1 MKITDPMQYLHYRAS
16 ENDPDWDVEGFVLR
30 HGKFFEHRDF
40 DDDEHAVVDSAITI
54 ARRLYG
60 RFEPRQCFANAQ
72 RLVLSDPS
80 KQLSYVEGY
89 VITDG
94 LVLPIPHAWATINGK
109 LVDVTLPRGT
119 RRCFEAA
126 EDDGGDSA
134 PAQGRGVIPGRKY
147 LGVSFL
153 REYVEARMWATRS
166 TSVLLV
172 DHLEGRPVI
181 ASEGVGAIIAENRTT
196 GRTALRPSPGGS

>member
-1 MKITDPMQYLHYRAS
+1 MKITDPMQYLQYRAS

-30 HGKFFEHRDF
+30 HGRFFEHRDL
-40 DDDEHAVVDSAITI
+40 DADEHAVVDQAITL

-60 RFEPRQCFANAQ
+60 PFERRQCFANAQ
-72 RLVLSDPS
+72 RLVLSDPA
-80 KQLSYVEGY
+80 KRLCYVEGY
-89 VITDG
+89 VITVG

-109 LVDVTLPRGT
+109 VVDVTLPLGT
-119 RRCFEAA
+119 RRSFEATENEA
-126 EDDGGDSA
+126 DPA
-134 PAQGRGVIPGRKY
+134 PTQGRGVIPGRQY

-172 DHLEGRPVI
+172 DHLEGRPVL
-181 ASEGVGAIIAENRTT
+181 ASDGVGAIVTGDQTT